1 MNTRTEDLG
10 ADYQIVPF
18 AEAHVAPFA
27 SWFNALG
34 NNDVWTE
41 SSVRRKTIQDAA
53 YDPALMLC
61 AQEAGQPVG
70 SILGN
75 VADGRGWIRAFV
87 VRPDRQCRGIGTLL
101 FDQVERVFA
110 ERGIDE
116 VHAGWAR
123 PNYFLPGIDIKYT
136 SAIVFL
142 DRRGYQT
149 SRETRVNLD
158 VAIAGR
164 DWDTDREE
172 ADLAARGFRVRRAR
186 PGDEPAIA
194 RLCETHGFHGWAV
207 EAAMALE
214 EQPTTVFVAESASPL
229 DPEYAIRAFA
239 AHSVTGPAHF
249 GPMLTAADLR
259 GMGIGSVLLKRCM
272 QDWQQAGV
280 SRCEIVWAGPISFY
294 ARAVDATIGRAFWT
308 FHKSLA

>member
-1 MNTRTEDLG
+1 MSERTEG

-18 AEAHVAPFA
+18 AEAHVAPFT

-34 NNDVWTE
+34 SNDVWTE
-41 SSVRRKTIQDAA
+41 SSVRRKTTQDATH
-53 YDPALMLC
+53 DPALMLC

-70 SILGN
+70 FVLGN
-75 VADGRGWIRAFV
+75 IADGQAWVRAFL
-87 VRPDRQCRGIGTLL
+87 VRPDRQRRGIGTLL
-101 FDQVERVFA
+101 FDQVESVFA
-110 ERGIDE
+110 ERGIDK
-116 VHAGWAR
+116 VHVGWAR
-123 PNYFLPGIDIKYT
+123 PNYFLPGVDIKYT
-136 SAIVFL
+136 PAIVFL

-149 SRETRVNLD
+149 NREARVNLD
-158 VAIAGR
+158 VAIAER
-164 DWDTDREE
+164 NWDTDREE
-172 ADLAARGFRVRRAR
+172 TDLAARGFRVRRGR

-194 RLCETHGFHGWAV
+194 RLCEMHGYHGWAV

-214 EQPTTVFVAESASPL
+214 ERPTTVFVAESASHP
-229 DPEYAIRAFA
+229 DPECAIRAFA

-272 QDWQQAGV
+272 RDWQQAGV

-294 ARAVDATIGRAFWT
+294 ARAVGATIGRAFWT